1 MKVIWPAKNSALLVN
16 VLMRNKIVPSGIKD
30 VSPDIVNLFRSRY
43 IKLTLAILLDMVK
56 PAIDME

>member
-1 MKVIWPAKNSALLVN
+1 MWPAKNSATLVN

-30 VSPDIVNLFRSRY
+30 VSPNIVNLFRSRY